1 MTAAPS
7 ARMSTRHAL
16 TEDTAVTRLEQTSV
30 FRRLVSEH
38 VHVLPAYLVVTI
50 VFGWFV
56 TYGTWRFFERESFG
70 TFYDAQAKSLLEG
83 RLDVAPVAISGEA
96 FVRDGKSYGYFG
108 IAPALLRLPLNLL
121 LPGMEGKWS
130 RTFMTAACVLNLV
143 YGYLL
148 FGMIGRLLGFP
159 LSQVRLF
166 VRSLF
171 ILLIGLGSTNVFLA
185 GRSFV
190 YHEAIIWGAT
200 FALIFYY
207 YIVRYM
213 ERPKML
219 TLVAACAFFF
229 LSVFSRPSV
238 GAGTFLV
245 CTLLFLSL
253 VLFHVARKTDR
264 PLYKTIADKIS
275 GALGMTRTPIPGIH
289 AICLGAFL
297 FCALSLYSGINYA
310 KFATLVSR
318 PLRLS
323 VQYNPKRLEKLG
335 EGKSIYFNSVRA
347 NLLNYFG
354 RNLRLRNSFPWI
366 SMRRDATVFQETKMD
381 RVEPFSSIPAS
392 MPALSV
398 LSLAGLYALL
408 VPPSPNLK
416 KLRLPAIGALSGGS
430 SILLHFA
437 ISERYLHDYYPFLV
451 LAGAVGL
458 HWILLLRPI
467 SSKVLLLF
475 IVLPL
480 TILSIVTNF
489 AFALTYQREII
500 FGVAAA
506 KRVEFRV
513 LRSKIDG
520 LFSWRPLEVHRG
532 AEPKDPLP
540 GQIWIGD
547 DESVLWYNGNRWIW
561 LRRGVSSGLIRARV
575 SFRPQPEGVYEP
587 LVVTGRTGA
596 GDFVLVQYLSGG
608 RIRFKFDH
616 WGTGGDES
624 DPITVEP
631 GHLYNLEVDL
641 DRPNRMVTVK
651 LDGREVLQQYA
662 SLYSTTRDQITIGE
676 NRIGPERYQNK
687 FSGRIIVVEEP
698 THDSPPVGATR
709 GHSHRQ

>member
-1 MTAAPS
+1 MDSPAAAYPEKS
-7 ARMSTRHAL
+7 SQSYRIV
-16 TEDTAVTRLEQTSV
+16 TEHLSI
-30 FRRLVSEH
+30 
-38 VHVLPAYLVVTI
+38 LPAYVIVTI

-56 TYGTWRFFERESFG
+56 TYGTWTFVQPESFG

-96 FVRDGKSYGYFG
+96 FVRDGKYYGYFG
-108 IAPALLRLPLNLL
+108 IAPTLLRLPLNLL

-130 RTFMTAACVLNLV
+130 RTFMTVACVLNLV

-148 FGMIGRLLGFP
+148 FGLIGRLLGSP
-159 LSQVRLF
+159 LSQVHLF

-171 ILLIGLGSTNVFLA
+171 ILLIGLGSTNIFLA
-185 GRSFV
+185 SRSFV
-190 YHEAIIWGAT
+190 YHEALMWGAT

-219 TLVAACAFFF
+219 TLVAACAFSF
-229 LSVFSRPSV
+229 LSLFSRPTA

-245 CTLLFLSL
+245 CALLFLSL
-253 VLFHVARKTDR
+253 VLFHVARTTDR
-264 PLYKTIADKIS
+264 ALCKTIATKFS
-275 GALGMTRTPIPGIH
+275 GFLGITDTPIPGNH

-297 FCALSLYSGINYA
+297 ICALSLYSGINYA
-310 KFATLVSR
+310 KFATLASR
-318 PLRLS
+318 PLTLYA
-323 VQYNPKRLEKLG
+323 QTDPERLEEIG
-335 EGKSIYFNSVRA
+335 GGKTIYLNNVRA

-354 RNLRLRNSFPWI
+354 RNLLLRNSFPWI
-366 SMRRDATVFQETKMD
+366 SMRGDAKVFQETRIT

-408 VPPSPNLK
+408 VPPSPQLK
-416 KLRLPAIGALSGGS
+416 KLRLPVIGALSGGS
-430 SILLHFA
+430 SMLLHFA

-451 LAGAVGL
+451 LAGAAGL
-458 HWILLLRPI
+458 HWILLLRRA
-467 SSKVLLLF
+467 SSKLLLLL

-480 TILSIVTNF
+480 TVLSILTNL
-489 AFALTYQREII
+489 AFALTYQREIV
-500 FGVAAA
+500 FGVPAA

-520 LFSWRPLEVHRG
+520 LFNWKPLEVLRG
-532 AEPKDPLP
+532 KEPKDPLP
-540 GQIWIGD
+540 GQIWIG
-547 DESVLWYNGNRWIW
+547 ENNETVLWFNGNKWIG
-561 LRRGVSSGLIRARV
+561 LRRGLAPGLIKARV

-616 WGTGGDES
+616 WGEGGIEG
-624 DPITVEP
+624 DPIAVEP
-631 GHLYNLEVDL
+631 GRLYDLEVDL
-641 DRPNRMVTVK
+641 DHVNEMVTVK
-651 LDGREVLQQYA
+651 FAGSEVLRQV
-662 SLYSTTRDQITIGE
+662 SRLYPTQRDQITIGE
-676 NRIGPERYQNK
+676 NRIGPVRYQNK
-687 FSGRIIVVEEP
+687 FSGRIIVVKDP
-698 THDSPPVGATR
+698 DLAPR
-709 GHSHRQ
+709 IR